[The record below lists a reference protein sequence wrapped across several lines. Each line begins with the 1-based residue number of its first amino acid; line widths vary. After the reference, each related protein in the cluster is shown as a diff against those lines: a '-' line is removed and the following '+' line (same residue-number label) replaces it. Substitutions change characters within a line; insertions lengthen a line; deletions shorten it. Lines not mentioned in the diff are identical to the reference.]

1 MLGSQVLCKNK
12 CSFQRAKHPG
22 FGPSFSIS
30 CLHSRFVFLFAT
42 TCKQNFAVLAL
53 GRELRASWTLG
64 KFVQYLW
71 GQGGSNHPKARFLVR
86 VTLTHFS
93 RGAGNNALVS
103 YLSVEW
109 SFLEER
115 KDEGGRGG
123 GGVEMGGNATEP
135 KEVEP
140 AESTGKEE
148 MESKSFSN

>member
-1 MLGSQVLCKNK
+1 MVGSQVLCKNK

-42 TCKQNFAVLAL
+42 TCKQNFAVLAF
-53 GRELRASWTLG
+53 GGELHASWTLG

-71 GQGGSNHPKARFLVR
+71 GQGGSNHPKVCFLVR

-93 RGAGNNALVS
+93 RGAGNNAPVS

-123 GGVEMGGNATEP
+123 RVWRWETMPPNRKKWSQQRVP
-135 KEVEP
+135 
-140 AESTGKEE
+140 GKR
-148 MESKSFSN
+148 K